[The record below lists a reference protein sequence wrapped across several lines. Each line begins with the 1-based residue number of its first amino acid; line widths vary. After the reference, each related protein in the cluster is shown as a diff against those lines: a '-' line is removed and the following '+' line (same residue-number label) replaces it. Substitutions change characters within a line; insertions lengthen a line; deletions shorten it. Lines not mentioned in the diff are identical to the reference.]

1 MLLLAALAT
10 LLPSAAAFSMA
21 AAPRA
26 HAHCSA
32 LPRGAAL
39 RMAGVVTLPRNLK
52 EVVAQIRESTQGALS
67 ARKSR
72 LSVEM
77 PVGFEFGMEGEK
89 AKRKGGAKLL
99 SSADIERSNREFAR
113 LFVGMFEGT
122 GLVPLILFPAA
133 NEAAAAKKLWDAPG
147 LEARVQALVPAGGG
161 SYEGGGAAAAA
172 PNVPKSSAA
181 KAAGGGGGFGG
192 GATARSG
199 KKGRA
204 KGGSAKQALRPLTRI
219 PEGAE
224 VVVAVAPLEAQ
235 LSVLRDYCDQSG
247 MDKLVILL
255 NPRLDTAGEKSAAS
269 RAYFAD
275 GGDGGFETAYAF
287 VTQPLGVESKATP
300 DGDPLVLWRAYPGEW
315 SLARK
320 PTIGPPRALIVGEDR
335 PSLAAME
342 EAVAAERS
350 AGLLGNLF
358 GAGSS

>member
-1 MLLLAALAT
+1 MLLLALAT
-10 LLPSAAAFSMA
+10 LPSAAAFSMA
-21 AAPRA
+21 AAPRV
-26 HAHCSA
+26 HAHRLA

-39 RMAGVVTLPRNLK
+39 HMAGVATLPRNLK

-67 ARKSR
+67 ARESR

-99 SSADIERSNREFAR
+99 GSADIERSNREFAR

-133 NEAAAAKKLWDAPG
+133 SEAAAAKKLWAAPG

-161 SYEGGGAAAAA
+161 SYEGGGAAAA

-181 KAAGGGGGFGG
+181 KAGGGGGGFGG

-204 KGGSAKQALRPLTRI
+204 KGGSANQALRPLTRI